1 MAKKRDEFDI
11 DHMKVAEEMRSSMIK
26 EKKKKIDARQAFRKH
41 FIKIKSKLNLKPEM
55 EGVLW
60 KHLKATKND
69 TPEKFDVGLQNFGI
83 NR

>member
-1 MAKKRDEFDI
+1 MAKKKDEPQL
-11 DHMKVAEEMRSSMIK
+11 DHMKAAEEMRASMIK
-26 EKKKKIDARQAFRKH
+26 EKKKKVDVRQAFHKH

-69 TPEKFDVGLQNFGI
+69 SPDKFDDGLRNFGLK
-83 NR
+83 

>member
-1 MAKKRDEFDI
+1 MAKKKDEPQL
-11 DHMKVAEEMRSSMIK
+11 DHMKAAEEMRSTMIV
-26 EKKKKIDARQAFRKH
+26 EKKKKVDVRQAFHKH

-69 TPEKFDVGLQNFGI
+69 APEKFDAGIQNFGI
-83 NR
+83 KK